1 MKGKITY
8 FLILREAF
16 LRLKKAVVW
25 FIKDRIYEQV
35 LVDDACG
42 NEPSP
47 FMGVGDVME
56 YTWVARVTLG
66 SAITEKRG
74 FLLVTGIDR
83 WGSVDYI
90 ILDSGETSTCNRYWL
105 RHVESWRVNALR

>member
-66 SAITEKRG
+66 SAIAEKRG

-90 ILDSGETSTCNRYWL
+90 ILDSGETSTCSRYWL